1 MYTKDN
7 IIGVSF
13 LAQKGPLTAGKTV
26 YKVESLA
33 NDSTAN
39 LSYYVH
45 PRGSQSKMTYG
56 LRDILECLNDESWTF
71 VNESIT
77 YQIY

>member
-13 LAQKGPLTAGKTV
+13 LAQKGPLTTGKTV

-33 NDSTAN
+33 NDSIAN
-39 LSYYVH
+39 LSYYTH
-45 PRGSQSKMTYG
+45 PHGSQSKMTYG
-56 LRDILECLNDESWTF
+56 LRDILACLNDESWTL